1 MIKKTHSKTHLLEA
15 NDLEINCLYEIM
27 DDRRK
32 GAVVVR
38 IKETIYEV
46 NDFSD
51 YWEVGSC
58 PLKFRKFQNGESVTL
73 TQSE

>member
-1 MIKKTHSKTHLLEA
+1 MIKKTHSNKSYLLGA

-38 IKETIYEV
+38 IKDTIYEV

-51 YWEVGSC
+51 CWTVSSC
-58 PLKFRKFQNGESVTL
+58 PFKFRKFQKGESVTL
-73 TQSE
+73 TQD